1 MEFKEVTEFLKLK
14 EKADKRAEEVF
25 NLLCELKEFNVSWFM
40 NLSGITY
47 EDGCI
52 WYECSGRCR
61 NEYEEEHKRCG
72 IEYLYTSDE
81 EITKQIKDKQEKE
94 RKQREEQKKE
104 TARRIAETK
113 EKQERAEYERLK
125 AKYDKGRA
133 MVDAIIDEE
142 SSKVNE
148 EWKKSVERCGLQ
160 P

>member
-52 WYECSGRCR
+52 WFECCGNCR
-61 NEYEEEHKRCG
+61 NEYEEEHWRCG

-81 EITKQIKDKQEKE
+81 EITKQIKGKQEKE
-94 RKQREEQKKE
+94 RKEKEKREKE
-104 TARRIAETK
+104 NARRIAETK

-125 AKYDKGRA
+125 KKY
-133 MVDAIIDEE
+133 E
-142 SSKVNE
+142 N
-148 EWKKSVERCGLQ
+148 
-160 P
+160 